1 MVAQTNYLR
10 PMTSTLVR
18 LDAALARRG
27 VHLDEAHRRFLAS
40 VSSPVSTSAP
50 LPTYGEFNAQPRG
63 NGDDSPRVSSI
74 MSADQLL
81 EGLAGD
87 EADFAFWDEAYVR
100 FGIPIAW
107 SEGGDPIVQALAGA
121 ARGAIFLTD
130 HDFFFSWLETW
141 VEGEELEEIEEIL
154 KPIGFEDFAS
164 MTATQFFA
172 AMTSDAPLDGLFRR
186 LADDFESFYGRLG
199 ADYGLA

>member
-1 MVAQTNYLR
+1 MSS
-10 PMTSTLVR
+10 PSLVR

-27 VHLDEAHRRFLAS
+27 VHLDEAHRRFLAL
-40 VSSPVSTSAP
+40 VPSPVSTSAP
-50 LPTYGEFNAQPRG
+50 LPIYGDFKAQPRA
-63 NGDDSPRVSSI
+63 NGGDTLRVSSI
-74 MSADQLL
+74 MSADELL

-100 FGIPIAW
+100 FGVPIAW
-107 SEGGDPIVQALAGA
+107 SDRGDPIVQALAGA
-121 ARGAIFLTD
+121 SRGAVFLTD

-154 KPIGFEDFAS
+154 EPIGFKDFES

-172 AMTSDAPLDGLFRR
+172 AMTSDAPIDGLFRR
-186 LADDFESFYGRLG
+186 LADDFESFYARLG